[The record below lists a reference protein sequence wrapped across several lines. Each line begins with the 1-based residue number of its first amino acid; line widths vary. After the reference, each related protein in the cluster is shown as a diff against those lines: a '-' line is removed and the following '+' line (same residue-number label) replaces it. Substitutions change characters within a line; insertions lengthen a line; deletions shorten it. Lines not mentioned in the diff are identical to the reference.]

1 MSNSTLVRG
10 CPVCGSSSIVK
21 YQETMTEDK
30 YICQN
35 CKASFPV
42 ITEQGE
48 GLKTAGKIG
57 AGIFSVVLVALHL
70 LGGGNGGNNNS
81 GY

>member
-1 MSNSTLVRG
+1 MSNLTPVRG
-10 CPVCGSSSIVK
+10 CPVCGSSSIEK

-48 GLKTAGKIG
+48 ELKTVGQIG
-57 AGIFSVVLVALHL
+57 MGVLTFIGGVLWLFS
-70 LGGGNGGNNNS
+70 GGSGGNNNN
-81 GY
+81 Y

>member
-1 MSNSTLVRG
+1 
-10 CPVCGSSSIVK
+10 VCGSSSIVK

-57 AGIFSVVLVALHL
+57 AGVLTAVLFL
-70 LGGGNGGNNNS
+70 LQMLSGGNGGNNNN